1 MADKKQKRGL
11 GRGLGAL
18 MDDIGGAAAAAT
30 APASLSTDDA
40 PRGVRTAPI
49 EMIRPNPGQPRK
61 TFPPSEMD
69 DLANSIREKGV
80 LQPILVRPDADNP
93 GGFSIVAGER
103 RWRAAQMA
111 QVHEIPIIV
120 REMSDEETLE
130 VAIIENV
137 QRSDLN
143 PVEEAL
149 GYQELINAFGHS
161 QAALAQI
168 IGKSRPYIAN
178 ALRLLSLPEYVQD
191 LLSKGSITAG
201 HARALVTANEPSVLA
216 RKIVEEG
223 LTVRQAEDLARTLA
237 TSKAPKPGRPSRKD
251 ADTSLLEADLAAA
264 LGLKVVINHKGDSG
278 SVTLSYKSL
287 DELDGLC
294 QLLMK

>member
-18 MDDIGGAAAAAT
+18 MEDIGGAAAAAT
-30 APASLSTDDA
+30 APAAELMTDA
-40 PRGVRTAPI
+40 SRGVRTAPI

-61 TFPPSEMD
+61 TFPPAEMD

-80 LQPILVRPDADNP
+80 LQPLLVRPDPEKP

-111 QVHEIPIIV
+111 KVHEVPIIV
-120 REMSDEETLE
+120 RELSDEETLE
-130 VAIIENV
+130 IAIIENV
-137 QRSDLN
+137 QRADLN

-149 GYQELINAFGHS
+149 GYKELIEAFGHS

-178 ALRLLSLPEYVQD
+178 ALRLLTLPEYVQD
-191 LLSKGSITAG
+191 LLSRGSITSG

-223 LTVRQAEDLARTLA
+223 LTVRQAEELARTLA
-237 TSKAPKPGRPSRKD
+237 TRKAPKPGRASRKD

-264 LGLKVVINHKGDSG
+264 LGLKVVISHKGDSG
-278 SVTLSYKSL
+278 TVTFAYKSL